1 MCPLEG
7 RKKRAYLEKKKH
19 QMTIFMLS
27 LPAILKPDFDLL
39 GFDIGQNG
47 TLADQLLPPQ
57 RARLRTLGINPFEG
71 FDLLGGVPDIFSG
84 SVEMLVDATTATLS
98 VLLCHHH
105 RYFRNSNSNIFP
117 GKAVL
122 VMSEN

>member
-1 MCPLEG
+1 
-7 RKKRAYLEKKKH
+7 
-19 QMTIFMLS
+19 MTIFMLS

-71 FDLLGGVPDIFSG
+71 FDLFARVPNIFSASG
-84 SVEMLVDATTATLS
+84 KMLVDATTATLY
-98 VLLCHHH
+98 VLLRHYH
-105 RYFRNSNSNIFP
+105 RHFQPQLEATAKPSERERNPRDIY
-117 GKAVL
+117 KL
-122 VMSEN
+122 